1 MGGAPRRCPRRRS
14 IIVASRGYKKMVKTK
29 CDLSSYVLPKLA
41 RAGGDPVLL
50 PCPSFA
56 LLFSFFLLHGSRARE
71 EGTRPEAERGR
82 GAGGVDRRVAC
93 DRHSHD
99 ERIDRERFENQQE
112 INVDNE
118 YRKSLEKQKQTTTA
132 AGTLGSIRKHGF
144 GGRSWLQFYGCL
156 GTAEGL
162 PGRDHAVRTVFGFCY
177 LLVWGILQICPW
189 YRVCD
194 ARGRLPCEQSP

>member
-1 MGGAPRRCPRRRS
+1 MEKTIVAPRPTS
-14 IIVASRGYKKMVKTK
+14 FQNLLVQVGT
-29 CDLSSYVLPKLA
+29 LSSSPIPRLDCCFL
-41 RAGGDPVLL
+41 
-50 PCPSFA
+50 
-56 LLFSFFLLHGSRARE
+56 SFFLHGSRARE

-112 INVDNE
+112 INVYNE

-156 GTAEGL
+156 GT
-162 PGRDHAVRTVFGFCY
+162 
-177 LLVWGILQICPW
+177 
-189 YRVCD
+189 
-194 ARGRLPCEQSP
+194 S